1 MPWLLYSAKTPSVM
15 MYSLLDPAPGFG
27 AVVGASRR
35 VPMAPTTSVP
45 YSAARPPGLRLI
57 SYRWHSGSQRIQS
70 VMTMC
75 ITIKAPVLALVAL
88 AASRAVAGMVPLGLT
103 KLRETA

>member
-45 YSAARPPGLRLI
+45 YSAACPPGLRLI
-57 SYRWHSGSQRIQS
+57 SYRWHSGSQHIQS

-75 ITIKAPVLALVAL
+75 ITIKAPALVAL